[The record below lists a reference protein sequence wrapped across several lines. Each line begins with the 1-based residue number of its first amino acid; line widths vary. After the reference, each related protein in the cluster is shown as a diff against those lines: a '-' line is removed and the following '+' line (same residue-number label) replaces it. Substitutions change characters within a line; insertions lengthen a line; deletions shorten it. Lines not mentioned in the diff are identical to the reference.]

1 MINNLI
7 VLYPGLAQLIERVV
21 WDHQAWGLNP
31 QSRTK
36 KKRSIL
42 IDTSLFFY
50 LKLIKLFQK
59 HSSRQCF
66 FQFQF
71 KIHSR

>member
-36 KKRSIL
+36 KREVSIKIL
-42 IDTSLFFY
+42 LFF
-50 LKLIKLFQK
+50 L
-59 HSSRQCF
+59 
-66 FQFQF
+66 F
-71 KIHSR
+71 KIDKTFSKAF

>member
-1 MINNLI
+1 MYIYFLYEMINNLI

-36 KKRSIL
+36 KEKYQLRYFSFFIK
-42 IDTSLFFY
+42 IDKTFSKAF
-50 LKLIKLFQK
+50 
-59 HSSRQCF
+59 
-66 FQFQF
+66 
-71 KIHSR
+71 